1 MGNRWAFLLVLA
13 ILHNPVFAREPKTSN
28 APFLTPKEAVAKMD
42 IPDGFDVTIFAAE
55 PDIEEPIAFCF
66 DDRGRMW
73 VVENINY
80 VNRRTHKSGDI
91 SRIKILEDT
100 NGDGVF
106 DKKKIFMD
114 DIAFSSGIA
123 VGFGG
128 VYLGSPPHL
137 SFISDIIRWLGN

>member
-1 MGNRWAFLLVLA
+1 MGNTRWAFLLVLA

-28 APFLTPKEAVAKMD
+28 APFLTPTEAVAKMD

-80 VNRRTHKSGDI
+80 VNRRTHKSGRYQPYQD
-91 SRIKILEDT
+91 
-100 NGDGVF
+100 
-106 DKKKIFMD
+106 
-114 DIAFSSGIA
+114 
-123 VGFGG
+123 FGG
-128 VYLGSPPHL
+128 YQWRRGL
-137 SFISDIIRWLGN
+137 